1 MEGSKVRINALIDFK
16 TYMHMQRE
24 VQQRYISD
32 DKVTMSSLTN
42 EILTKNYKN

>member
-1 MEGSKVRINALIDFK
+1 MEGSKVRINALIDLK
-16 TYMHMQRE
+16 TYMHMQKE

-42 EILTKNYKN
+42 EILTKNYKD

>member
-16 TYMHMQRE
+16 TYMHMQKE
-24 VQQRYISD
+24 VQKRYISD

-42 EILTKNYKN
+42 EILTKNYKD